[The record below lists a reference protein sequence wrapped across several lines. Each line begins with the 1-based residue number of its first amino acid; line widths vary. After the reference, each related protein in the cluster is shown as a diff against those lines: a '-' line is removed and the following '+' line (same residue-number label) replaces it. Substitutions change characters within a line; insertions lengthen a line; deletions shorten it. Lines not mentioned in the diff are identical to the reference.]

1 MTVSQYLDFNV
12 FRVDD
17 AFLHEHFCR
26 AEGLS
31 GFRDHSGELL
41 SELFLVVAPSNASAA
56 TARSGLDHHRIADAA
71 RFRKRLLDIVEIT
84 GRSGRNRNASLSHGQ
99 TGLRFVSHSSDHLG
113 TGPDKR
119 NPLFCTESGQFRVF
133 RQESI
138 AGMNGVA
145 AGFNGEIDD
154 SRWI

>member
-1 MTVSQYLDFNV
+1 MTVSQYLDFNM
-12 FRVDD
+12 FRIDD

-71 RFRKRLLDIVEIT
+71 GDRDRLVAAAGNAVGGLAQAELVDERGKPLAVFGKVDRVGAGAQDRDARILKRLREMEADLDKD
-84 GRSGRNRNASLSHGQ
+84 AKKKLP
-99 TGLRFVSHSSDHLG
+99 F
-113 TGPDKR
+113 
-119 NPLFCTESGQFRVF
+119 
-133 RQESI
+133 
-138 AGMNGVA
+138 
-145 AGFNGEIDD
+145 
-154 SRWI
+154 